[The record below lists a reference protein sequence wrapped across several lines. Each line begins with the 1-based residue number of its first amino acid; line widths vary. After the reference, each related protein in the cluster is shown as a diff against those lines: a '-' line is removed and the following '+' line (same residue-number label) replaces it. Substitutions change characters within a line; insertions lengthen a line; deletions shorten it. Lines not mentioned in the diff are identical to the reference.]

1 MWQHKL
7 MESSLSSVSAMSPVI
22 GSFIRNFLKWEMLP
36 DMYLGIFNFD
46 AASITR
52 VTGVCMYAV
61 SETGFVEAFSALA
74 KLNRLL
80 ICHADAVYY
89 MWYMLNPVC
98 LLSNELWAVP

>member
-7 MESSLSSVSAMSPVI
+7 MESSLPSVSAMSAVI

-61 SETGFVEAFSALA
+61 SETGFVEALSGRTSCFGKAQST
-74 KLNRLL
+74 
-80 ICHADAVYY
+80 AD
-89 MWYMLNPVC
+89 MTCRCC
-98 LLSNELWAVP
+98 LLYVIHVEPSLFVV